1 VARRPPVGAGEACD
15 LLIFSRIVTKSAK
28 GVYQK
33 HGYMNVNPTPKISLA
48 NKANLI
54 NQVAAPTKAVNQ
66 KPSTEV
72 PHAIPK
78 GLRDPSRL

>member
-1 VARRPPVGAGEACD
+1 VDTPLKLRNPRIYWAASPHHHPRFSD
-15 LLIFSRIVTKSAK
+15 LLLIVTGIAK

-33 HGYMNVNPTPKISLA
+33 HGYMNPTLTPKISLA

-66 KPSTEV
+66 KT
-72 PHAIPK
+72 K
-78 GLRDPSRL
+78 Y

>member
-1 VARRPPVGAGEACD
+1 MAPRAPVEAGEACD
-15 LLIFSRIVTKSAK
+15 LLISIPIVTGIAK
-28 GVYQK
+28 GVYQN
-33 HGYMNVNPTPKISLA
+33 HGYMNVTPTPKISLA